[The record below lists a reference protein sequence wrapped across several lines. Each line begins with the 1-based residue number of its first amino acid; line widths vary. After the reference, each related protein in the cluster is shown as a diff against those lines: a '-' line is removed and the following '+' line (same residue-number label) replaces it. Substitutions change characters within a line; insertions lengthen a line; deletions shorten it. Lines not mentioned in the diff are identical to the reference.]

1 MLENNSENEDL
12 TPTSAEEESPPP
24 FYQRPI
30 FRWAITLLLI
40 GVIAFKIDLSQVV
53 KSLGGANGWWVLI
66 AILVALTEQTLIV
79 VFWRLMLKTK
89 GYEVP
94 LAPMLQINFV
104 SNFIGFAIPSGA
116 GPDISKVYGLSRYIK
131 SVSEALSSL
140 VIMRLFSLLVLFG
153 VAFSAFIIFRDLLP
167 VDPQIDLLGLFLGGG
182 LFAMVAVTL
191 FSGPAFN
198 GLRFLAGKFE
208 VDFIYHRLE
217 RFHNA
222 YVDYVKLPSAIFVA
236 FLAGAAVQL
245 NGIIVAYLLAKALGL
260 DIEFATLLI
269 FIPVTS
275 AIAKIPVTFGG
286 IGLREGS
293 YVLLF
298 GYIGVSP
305 SHSVALSLL
314 TFAVILFFVIGGG
327 IIYWLFGA
335 PEGKSLND
343 FAIDT
348 PEKS

>member
-1 MLENNSENEDL
+1 M
-12 TPTSAEEESPPP
+12 
-24 FYQRPI
+24 
-30 FRWAITLLLI
+30 
-40 GVIAFKIDLSQVV
+40 
-53 KSLGGANGWWVLI
+53 
-66 AILVALTEQTLIV
+66 IL
-79 VFWRLMLKTK
+79 
-89 GYEVP
+89 
-94 LAPMLQINFV
+94 
-104 SNFIGFAIPSGA
+104 
-116 GPDISKVYGLSRYIK
+116 
-131 SVSEALSSL
+131 
-140 VIMRLFSLLVLFG
+140 
-153 VAFSAFIIFRDLLP
+153 FII
-167 VDPQIDLLGLFLGGG
+167 
-182 LFAMVAVTL
+182 
-191 FSGPAFN
+191 
-198 GLRFLAGKFE
+198 GLRG
-208 VDFIYHRLE
+208 
-217 RFHNA
+217 FHNA